1 MFDFGILDM
10 SWIVTALDPGL
21 ALQIANWQNWAVF
34 QLNHCN
40 SSLRYSWMIT
50 QGLFTF
56 TSTCDVTLSFN
67 EQDLPVLTLAA
78 YISDK
83 VGPGCCSIRVQY
95 LNLLGNT
102 RLATL
107 CKRKASFW
115 HGLTD

>member
-78 YISDK
+78 YISDS
-83 VGPGCCSIRVQY
+83 GGSRELLNTGSIPQSAGKHPPSNP
-95 LNLLGNT
+95 L
-102 RLATL
+102 
-107 CKRKASFW
+107 
-115 HGLTD
+115 